1 MLNEAKTSR
10 PRPEQRGRG
19 WGWGQCLEV
28 EAKAEAKK
36 YQIVI
41 NNIRFEIIAGKINKI
56 PEFNTIFAWKMPD
69 YIIRQRD
76 RGQAEAKFLRPRPR
90 PNSWGQGQSFEA
102 EAKSL
107 RPRPKFW
114 PRCHK
119 VLTSLPVSLSLL
131 ACCRHFA
138 VTNILV
144 NRN

>member
-1 MLNEAKTSR
+1 MTTIIFSKVILLSCLNFSSPVSSDVKRGQNLEAEARAMR

-76 RGQAEAKFLRPRPR
+76 RG
-90 PNSWGQGQSFEA
+90 
-102 EAKSL
+102 
-107 RPRPKFW
+107 
-114 PRCHK
+114 
-119 VLTSLPVSLSLL
+119 
-131 ACCRHFA
+131 
-138 VTNILV
+138 
-144 NRN
+144 